1 MKKLLSIL
9 IAVIMCCAVTVTA
22 FAATPD
28 EAPAKDMQEVIKQAM
43 LNNYYKDVKPKELEI
58 RILGGNE
65 NGSVYFE
72 HTDDLAHTELIYN
85 VQIND
90 YYAYKYTEF
99 DEMLVYN
106 NGKIYAV
113 KKAYTSGIISD
124 KDIADIAEWND
135 AFYGSVPGYDVNDA
149 IKQAMLNYYYTD
161 VMPSNIEIYVVGVT
175 SNHCICF
182 KYDDRLPRADVII
195 ETILGRY
202 KYKYTDSEKTL
213 MYKDGK
219 IYDIPSA
226 YKSGIIDDDIL
237 AELVDFN
244 IGIML
249 NSNSNENPS
258 TTSPAATSATKPVST
273 SDTATN
279 DTPNNSQNNSGAV
292 QTGQNSVAVILL
304 VATLAGCA
312 VIFAKRRNYFK

>member
-9 IAVIMCCAVTVTA
+9 IAVMMCCAVTVTA

-226 YKSGIIDDDIL
+226 YKSGIIDDDIFT
-237 AELVDFN
+237 ELVDFN
-244 IGIML
+244 IGIMRRYYTVEL
-249 NSNSNENPS
+249 P
-258 TTSPAATSATKPVST
+258 PAPPADAKSSST
-273 SDTATN
+273 SDTATK
-279 DTPNNSQNNSGAV
+279 DTLSNSQNNSGAV

-304 VATLAGCA
+304 VAMLAGCA
-312 VIFAKRRNYFK
+312 VIFAKRRNHFE

>member
-9 IAVIMCCAVTVTA
+9 IAVMMCCAVTVTA

-226 YKSGIIDDDIL
+226 YKSGIIDDDIFT
-237 AELVDFN
+237 ELVDFN
-244 IGIML
+244 IGIMRRYYTVEL
-249 NSNSNENPS
+249 P
-258 TTSPAATSATKPVST
+258 PAPPADAKSSST
-273 SDTATN
+273 SDTATK

-304 VATLAGCA
+304 VAMLAGCA
-312 VIFAKRRNYFK
+312 VIFAKRRNHFE